1 MPLHRT
7 IVLDMPQIQTPE
19 ASNEPWARL
28 RAFFSPYTAD
38 EEDEARFRARQLQAV
53 LRLTPIAMFVNVANA
68 AWLCVALWHQAS
80 RSFLLSWA
88 LVVALMAA
96 LGFRGWYRA
105 YRRPPRAT
113 ASPRA
118 TRRATIQAA
127 ALGLIW
133 ATLPVVTFPT
143 ASSDGRFFIGMVT
156 TGMICAGGCMLA
168 PIPWASTAFTLLVG
182 AGAAYALASW
192 PAPES
197 AGATALLLFYVVT
210 VVYAA
215 WTLAKTL
222 GARLQAEAHAARQSE
237 VIGLLL
243 RDVEDQSSDLLWEL
257 DAAGRF
263 AKVSH
268 RVALT
273 LGSDPARLQ
282 GLRASTL
289 LQRLL
294 PRDEEAAALWAA
306 LSERLAGRAPF
317 RDAVLHLAAN
327 GRQRWWSVS
336 ARPLLNA
343 SGRPAGWRGVATDIT
358 DKHVAHRRLKWLAHN
373 DALTGLA
380 NRAQFHEHLRA
391 ALPTPPTAVAPIAL
405 VAFDLDGFKQTNDSH
420 GHHAGDCLLQAFSAR
435 LRGVARRSDLV
446 ARLGGDEF
454 AMVVRGVSSQT
465 DIRPLL
471 ERICASLRDPLMTNG
486 VRLSLRASMGVA
498 FAPQDG
504 QDVDA
509 LMNHADIALYAA
521 KRAGGSRYHF
531 FQAAMADANRRR
543 SALEHA
549 LREAVQRQE
558 MRLVYQPQITA
569 NARRLCG
576 FEALLRWNH
585 PELGEVPPTEFIGI
599 AERSGLMPAIGAW
612 VLSQACHEAHR
623 WPGELTISVNVSAT
637 QLTAPG
643 FVESVRGACGPLP
656 IGRVELEITESALMD
671 DADTAVAVLTALRG
685 MGFRIALDDFG
696 TGYSALGYLRLFRF
710 DTLKIDKGFVR
721 DLAANA
727 EAQVIVDTILA
738 MAGALKMAT
747 VAEGVETCEEAQLLE
762 QRGCNVL
769 QGYLIGRPMPPED
782 ALAFI
787 DSWPKTGE
795 RAG

>member
-1 MPLHRT
+1 M
-7 IVLDMPQIQTPE
+7 LDIPQLD
-19 ASNEPWARL
+19 EPGAGTSRLERL
-28 RAFFSPYTAD
+28 RAFFSPYLAD
-38 EEDEARFRARQLQAV
+38 EEDSAQFRARQLQAV
-53 LRLTPIAMFVNVANA
+53 LRLTPIAMFVNITNA
-68 AWLCVALWHQAS
+68 ALVCAALWHQAS
-80 RSFLLSWA
+80 RGFLIGWT
-88 LVVALMAA
+88 LVVVCMAA
-96 LGFRGWYRA
+96 LGFRGWYRSHGK
-105 YRRPPRAT
+105 PPRAT
-113 ASPRA
+113 ASRRA
-118 TRRATIQAA
+118 TRRATLQAA
-127 ALGLIW
+127 VLGMVW
-133 ATLPVVTFPT
+133 AALPVATFAA
-143 ASSDGRFFIGMVT
+143 ASSSGRFFIGMVT

-168 PIPWASTAFTLLVG
+168 PVPWASTAFTLALG
-182 AGAAYALASW
+182 AGAAFALGTW
-192 PAPES
+192 EAPE
-197 AGATALLLFYVVT
+197 APILTALLLFYLAT

-222 GARLQAEAHAARQSE
+222 GARLQAEAHAARQTE

-268 RVALT
+268 RVAQT
-273 LGSDPARLQ
+273 LGVDPARLQ

-294 PRDEEAAALWAA
+294 PRDEDAAALWTN
-306 LSERLAGRAPF
+306 LTERLARPAPF

-336 ARPLLNA
+336 ARPLTD
-343 SGRPAGWRGVATDIT
+343 SRGRRSGWRGVATDIT
-358 DKHVAHRRLKWLAHN
+358 DKHVAHKRLKWLAHN

-391 ALPTPPTAVAPIAL
+391 ALPAPPAVPGPLAI

-465 DIRPLL
+465 EIRPLL
-471 ERICASLRDPLMTNG
+471 ERVIASLRDPLMTNG

-498 FAPQDG
+498 FAPHDG
-504 QDVDA
+504 HDVDS

-543 SALEHA
+543 AALELS
-549 LREAVQRQE
+549 LREAVQRHE
-558 MRLVYQPQITA
+558 LRLVYQPQITSHT
-569 NARRLCG
+569 RRLSG
-576 FEALLRWNH
+576 FEALLRWQH
-585 PELGEVPPTEFIGI
+585 SEFGDVPPTEFIGI
-599 AERSGLMPAIGAW
+599 AERSGLMPAIGSW
-612 VLSQACHEAHR
+612 VLAQACEEAQR
-623 WPGELTISVNVSAT
+623 WPDDLRISVNVSAT

-643 FVESVRGACGPLP
+643 FVESVRSACGPLP
-656 IGRVELEITESALMD
+656 AQRVELEITESALMD
-671 DADTAVAVLTALRG
+671 DADKAVAVLTALRG
-685 MGFRIALDDFG
+685 MGYRIALDDFG
-696 TGYSALGYLRLFRF
+696 TGFSALGYLRLFRF
-710 DTLKIDKGFVR
+710 DTLKIDKSFVR

-747 VAEGVETCEEAQLLE
+747 VAEGVETCTEAKLLE
-762 QRGCNVL
+762 QRGCDVL
-769 QGYLIGRPMPPED
+769 QGYLIGRPMAPED
-782 ALAFI
+782 AHAFI
-787 DSWPKTGE
+787 ANWDAASQAT
-795 RAG
+795 R